1 MSLREVFL
9 SKGYIR
15 MKVIKKINNNVVIC
29 LDSNNCELIA
39 FGKGIGFPKIPYEL
53 EDLTMIDR
61 TFYDLDQEKIS
72 LFNEIPEAVM
82 QVSNEVVDKAKI
94 YLDENLSDSL
104 LFTFAD
110 HLQFAIQRCKE
121 GMIIANPLVYDIQ
134 HLYYKEME
142 LAKWAR
148 RLVYRRLF
156 VRLPSEEEANMAM
169 HFINAQRIAKKYD
182 EESDTTRIIEDVT
195 SIVEKE
201 LNLLIDRDDFNYARF
216 IMHLQYLI
224 KRKDKKSM
232 IQTNNLKMFSQ
243 MKQEFP
249 EVYRCVVQIKEYLVS
264 VLNWQ
269 LNDEELLY
277 LMLHVNRF
285 YNREGL

>member
-1 MSLREVFL
+1 
-9 SKGYIR
+9 

-156 VRLPSEEEANMAM
+156 IRLPSEEEANMAM

-201 LNLLIDRDDFNYARF
+201 LNLLIDREDFNYARF

-249 EVYRCVVQIKEYLVS
+249 EVYRCVVQIKEYFVS

>member
-1 MSLREVFL
+1 MQEVFL

-182 EESDTTRIIEDVT
+182 DESDTTRIIEDVT

-201 LNLLIDRDDFNYARF
+201 LNLLIDREDFNYARF

-224 KRKDKKSM
+224 KRKDRKSM

-249 EVYRCVVQIKEYLVS
+249 EVYRCVVQIKAYLVS

>member
-1 MSLREVFL
+1 
-9 SKGYIR
+9 

-94 YLDENLSDSL
+94 YLNENLSDSL

-110 HLQFAIQRCKE
+110 HLQFAIQRCEE

-169 HFINAQRIAKKYD
+169 HFINAQKTAKKYD
-182 EESDTTRIIEDVT
+182 EESDTTRVMEDVT

>member
-1 MSLREVFL
+1 
-9 SKGYIR
+9 